1 MFFCARAAGGE
12 SFAAQALGG
21 VFSFFLESAQMTQH
35 HINKS
40 VARAT
45 GEDLIAIERRGF
57 SLADPLQVAFD
68 PEPSGTRGCPELSPR
83 AEPPP
88 VEEQPP
94 SDERPPL
101 VVDWD
106 QLALRRNVAIF
117 PQR

>member
-1 MFFCARAAGGE
+1 
-12 SFAAQALGG
+12 
-21 VFSFFLESAQMTQH
+21 MTQH

-57 SLADPLQVAFD
+57 SLADPLEVAFD
-68 PEPSGTRGCPELSPR
+68 PEPSGARGCPELPPSDELSPSD
-83 AEPPP
+83 EW
-88 VEEQPP
+88 PP

>member
-1 MFFCARAAGGE
+1 
-12 SFAAQALGG
+12 
-21 VFSFFLESAQMTQH
+21 MTQH

-68 PEPSGTRGCPELSPR
+68 PEPSGARGCPELSPR

-88 VEEQPP
+88 V
-94 SDERPPL
+94 DERPPL

-106 QLALRRNVAIF
+106 QLALCRNVAIF